1 MTSESSKSTP
11 RGASFRIKNFLNKRK
26 SQSSVSSAG
35 SMPSKNPRPES
46 NADVSPT
53 GSFLVLPT
61 ISPITPNDSISRLKS
76 RIKEHTRPDSEDDD
90 DLDLDE
96 IASSSTRSTTSV
108 TNRTSRSLKKLA
120 SHKSDSSAG
129 ARSTTKPKTGTGILE
144 SLMHSFNL
152 RSQTNLHENP
162 PTLSPSSE
170 QERHQSPSPVENIE
184 FKPIKT
190 SVLSSLG
197 KGSLTLDYFPK
208 PAGSETQEPPFSAI
222 GSDSTNRTNANT
234 LVDPPTTTTQPTS
247 PNTNTPV
254 EETPSSSRNLTVARR
269 TLSPTSIKKSVS
281 ANALYTLSSHNNSS
295 ILDEEGATHNR
306 RSRQPRER
314 RRLTVSDT
322 AQLSRHTTNIVDNEE
337 DLEARKKRL
346 AEQLDIKLPS
356 QKRQDSFH
364 QMFPEIPPSEI
375 FIEDYTCAYRKDVL
389 IHGRLYV
396 SENHLS
402 FHSNLIGLITH
413 FTITLSKVLTIK
425 KKKTV
430 GIPNALEFGTLHDK
444 YTFASFISRDST
456 YELLVKIWS
465 SLLSGSNL
473 NTVDLDFTTSE
484 VDSDD
489 PESEES
495 DDPEAV
501 KMSRHGTMPSKTI
514 KTTKESFPDSGSD
527 SDVSDKENMITD
539 DEPEFNDNSESRT
552 FRGIPYD
559 GPLQHEPTSNAYSSE
574 SGDVEIVNDMIPAPV
589 GAVYSLLFG
598 HDTTFLKNLLK
609 TQKNTDISEI
619 PAFDET
625 TKKRTYSYTKPLN
638 GPVGPK
644 QTKCN
649 VEEEI
654 ERCDLSSSCLVTQIT
669 DTPDVPSGNSFR
681 VKTRIYL
688 SWGENNCCK
697 IYIVTSVVW
706 SGKSWIKGAV
716 EKGTISGQKESLGI
730 MVKELK
736 KRVEAETPVSVS
748 IKKRRSISDKK
759 RKEVEVREE
768 LPAVSQTPAQ
778 PLLKERIIAQL
789 DLKTVLLIVL
799 ILLVLWDKLT
809 GPDAERRHRALDNQ
823 IYMTSEA
830 DLWNWIDQRQNG
842 LSTNQ
847 NLEIGAQQLN
857 EVIKV
862 VEKRLDGL
870 KSSANK

>member
-190 SVLSSLG
+190 SVLNSLG

-870 KSSANK
+870 KSLANK

>member
-96 IASSSTRSTTSV
+96 IASTSTRSTTSV

-162 PTLSPSSE
+162 PTLSPSGE

>member
-11 RGASFRIKNFLNKRK
+11 RGASLRIKNFLNKRK
-26 SQSSVSSAG
+26 SHSSVSSAG

-61 ISPITPNDSISRLKS
+61 ISPITPNDSLSRLKS
-76 RIKEHTRPDSEDDD
+76 KIKEHTRTESEEDDD
-90 DLDLDE
+90 VDVEE
-96 IASSSTRSTTSV
+96 IESSSTRSTASV
-108 TNRTSRSLKKLA
+108 PNRTSRSLKRHV

-129 ARSTTKPKTGTGILE
+129 ARSITKSKVGTGILE

-162 PTLSPSSE
+162 PTLSPSAE
-170 QERHQSPSPVENIE
+170 QEHHHSPSPVENIE
-184 FKPIKT
+184 FRPIKT

-208 PAGSETQEPPFSAI
+208 PAGSEPQEPPFSAI
-222 GSDSTNRTNANT
+222 GSGSTNQTNANT
-234 LVDPPTTTTQPTS
+234 LVDPTTATTQPTS

-254 EETPSSSRNLTVARR
+254 EEAPSSSRNLTLTRR
-269 TLSPTSIKKSVS
+269 TLSPSSIKKSVS

-295 ILDEEGATHNR
+295 ILEEDGATHNR
-306 RSRQPRER
+306 RSRQPKER
-314 RRLTVSDT
+314 RRPTVSDT
-322 AQLSRHTTNIVDNEE
+322 QLSRHTTNVVYNEE

-389 IHGRLYV
+389 IHGRMYV
-396 SENHLS
+396 SENHIS

-495 DDPEAV
+495 DDPDAV
-501 KMSRHGTMPSKTI
+501 KMSRHGTLPSKTI
-514 KTTKESFPDSGSD
+514 KTTKESYLDSGND

-539 DEPEFNDNSESRT
+539 DEPEINDNSESRT

-559 GPLQHEPTSNAYSSE
+559 GPLHHEPTSNAYSSE
-574 SGDVEIVNDMIPAPV
+574 SGDVEIVNDTISAPV

-598 HDTTFLKNLLK
+598 QDTMFLKNVLK
-609 TQKNTDISEI
+609 IQKNTDISEI
-619 PAFDET
+619 PAFDES

-654 ERCDLSSSCLVTQIT
+654 ERCDFNSSCLVTQIT
-669 DTPDVPSGNSFR
+669 DTPDVPSGNSFH

-688 SWGENNCCK
+688 SWGDNNCCR
-697 IYIVTSVVW
+697 IYVVTSVVW
-706 SGKSWIKGAV
+706 SGKSWIKSAV

-730 MVKELK
+730 LVKELK
-736 KRVEAETPVSVS
+736 KRMEAGTPFSVS

-759 RKEVEVREE
+759 RKEVEEREE
-768 LPAVSQTPAQ
+768 IPSVSQTAPQ
-778 PLLKERIIAQL
+778 HMPKDRVLAQL
-789 DLKTVLLIVL
+789 DLKTVLLIIL
-799 ILLVLWDKLT
+799 ILLILWDKFT
-809 GPDAERRHRALDNQ
+809 RPNVDHRHRALDDQ
-823 IYMTSEA
+823 IYMTSQA
-830 DLWNWIDQRQNG
+830 DLWNWIDQRQNS
-842 LSTNQ
+842 LSVDQ
-847 NLEIGAQQLN
+847 YPEIGAQQLK
-857 EVIKV
+857 EVIRV
-862 VEKRLDGL
+862 VEKRLESL
-870 KSSANK
+870 KNSAT

>member
-129 ARSTTKPKTGTGILE
+129 TRSTTKPKTGTGILE

-654 ERCDLSSSCLVTQIT
+654 ERCDPSSSCLVTQIT

>member
-96 IASSSTRSTTSV
+96 IASTSTRSTTSV

-170 QERHQSPSPVENIE
+170 KERHQSPSPVENIE

-748 IKKRRSISDKK
+748 IKKRRSISDKR

>member
-96 IASSSTRSTTSV
+96 IASTSTRSTTSV

-619 PAFDET
+619 PAFDKT